1 VTDSEVIDVRAVK
14 LTFVNGDTRTFAFEP
29 PDVAEPTAIAQS
41 FNRFVESGYV
51 LLETDDRMIF
61 IPMANVQSLEI
72 MPKPE
77 GVLPNATQVLYEFE

>member
-1 VTDSEVIDVRAVK
+1 VTESEVIDARALK

-29 PDVAEPTAIAQS
+29 ADASEPTAIAQS

-51 LLETDDRMIF
+51 LLEKDDRMIF

-77 GVLPNATQVLYEFE
+77 GVLPNATHVLYEFE